1 LVSLLIL
8 SSTVARRERL
18 GQVAVMQSIKAA
30 LAYWGAIFALG
41 FVLGTV
47 RTLWLAPGIGETG
60 AVLVELP
67 VMLVASWLA
76 AGAFT
81 RRFGIA
87 SAGQAA
93 AMGLLAFALLM
104 ASEAVLAVLLGQGLA
119 QWLGAM
125 TRTPGALGLAGQAVF
140 AIMPVLA
147 VRRS

>member
-1 LVSLLIL
+1 
-8 SSTVARRERL
+8 
-18 GQVAVMQSIKAA
+18 MQSIKAA

-41 FVLGTV
+41 FLLGTV
-47 RTLWLAPGIGETG
+47 RTLWLAARIGETG

-67 VMLVASWLA
+67 VMLAASGLA

-81 RRFGIA
+81 RRFGIGSA
-87 SAGQAA
+87 SQAA
-93 AMGLLAFALLM
+93 AMGATAFALLM
-104 ASEAVLAVLLGQGLA
+104 ASESVLALALGQSLA

-140 AIMPVLA
+140 AIMPVLV

>member
-1 LVSLLIL
+1 
-8 SSTVARRERL
+8 
-18 GQVAVMQSIKAA
+18 MQTAKAA
-30 LAYWGAIFALG
+30 LDYWGAIFALG

-67 VMLVASWLA
+67 VMLAASWLA
-76 AGAFT
+76 ARAFT
-81 RRFGIA
+81 RSFGIT

-93 AMGLLAFALLM
+93 AMGALAFALLM
-104 ASEAVLAVLLGQGLA
+104 ASEALLAITLGQSLA

-125 TRTPGALGLAGQAVF
+125 KETPGALGLAGQAVF
-140 AIMPVLA
+140 AIMPVLV